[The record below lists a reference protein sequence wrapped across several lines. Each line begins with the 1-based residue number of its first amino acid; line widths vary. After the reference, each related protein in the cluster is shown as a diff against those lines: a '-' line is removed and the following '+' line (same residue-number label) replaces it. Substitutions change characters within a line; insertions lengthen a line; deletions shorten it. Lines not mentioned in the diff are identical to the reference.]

1 METKSILVV
10 GVGGQG
16 TLLTARV
23 LGQLLTTEGFDVKI
37 SEIHGMAQRGGSVV
51 THIRYGRT
59 VRSPI
64 IEPAG
69 ADILIGFEKMEA
81 LRWAHYLKPGGT
93 IIVNDQEILPMP
105 VISGNAEYPRDIVH
119 RIKESCE
126 NLCLL
131 DAVSVAEKLGNTR
144 VFNIVIMGVLAR
156 FMSIDMEAWTNAI
169 QETVPSKFLDL
180 NLKAFE
186 LGRIISCKS

>member
-1 METKSILVV
+1 MDTTSILVV

-23 LGQLLTTEGFDVKI
+23 LGHLLTSEGHDVKI

-51 THIRYGRT
+51 THIRYGEK
-59 VRSPI
+59 VYSPI

-69 ADILIGFEKMEA
+69 ADIVIGFEKMEA
-81 LRWAHYLKPGGT
+81 LRWLHYLKPNGKM
-93 IIVNDQEILPMP
+93 IVNEQEILPMP
-105 VISGNAEYPRDIVH
+105 VISGDAEYPKDIVP
-119 RIKESCE
+119 RLREACL
-126 NLCLL
+126 NLYIL

-144 VFNIVIMGVLAR
+144 VFNTVILGVLAR
-156 FMSIDMEAWTNAI
+156 FMGIEMESWTEAI
-169 QETVPSKFLDL
+169 RHTVPDKFLDL

-186 LGRIISCKS
+186 LGNIVSCKS